1 MLALACSQFVQC
13 VHCVKC
19 CIAMAC
25 LCALTIKS
33 WCNRATAGWLRK
45 LQQTVLPAFNS
56 EVLKSLK
63 MLSCSQLYCPD
74 STSCIE
80 LTMPSAI
87 NMSNTCWL
95 ELGRFFLRK
104 CGWWSLSL
112 IGWVC
117 KLTYLIAKAMSASKL
132 KQVALELQQGGS
144 GLLADN
150 SWHMNTSSALWIL

>member
-1 MLALACSQFVQC
+1 MLWNLWNVLECIQGVRAMLALACSQFVQY
-13 VHCVKC
+13 VYCVKC
-19 CIAMAC
+19 CIAMTC

-63 MLSCSQLYCPD
+63 MLSCSQLFCPD

-80 LTMPSAI
+80 LTMPRAI

-95 ELGRFFLRK
+95 ELGRFFCVSVDDGRCPWLVEYANSHISSPRL
-104 CGWWSLSL
+104 WALPSWS
-112 IGWVC
+112 
-117 KLTYLIAKAMSASKL
+117 K
-132 KQVALELQQGGS
+132 
-144 GLLADN
+144 
-150 SWHMNTSSALWIL
+150 WH